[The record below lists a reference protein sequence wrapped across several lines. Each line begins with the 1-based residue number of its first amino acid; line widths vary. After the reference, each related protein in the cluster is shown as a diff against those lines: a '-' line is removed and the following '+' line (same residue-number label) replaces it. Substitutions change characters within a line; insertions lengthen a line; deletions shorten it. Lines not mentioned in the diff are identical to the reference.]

1 MKILVIGLGSMGQR
15 RIRLLK
21 QIQPDCEIHGIEL
34 NSSRREEIAKQ
45 LNIDVFGSI
54 EETEITM
61 YDCAIISTSPLKHSK
76 IIKQLLPFKFPIF
89 TELNLVTDEYS
100 VFKKEEGKL
109 FLSSTLLYRKDI
121 QYIKERV
128 NGQKVNYNY
137 HVGQYLPDWHPWE
150 CYRDYFV
157 GDKRTNGCREIMAI
171 DFPWIVSTFGKIT
184 QMHVIKDKMTKL
196 DIDYDDNYLIM
207 FEHENGAKG
216 VVTVDVV
223 SRKAMRKLE
232 VFSEDLHLFWDGT
245 PQSLTEYNH
254 NQKKVETISVYKTT
268 EQNSKYSE
276 NIIEDA
282 YRDELKAFMLMV
294 KNADRTLV
302 RYSFSEDEKILQ
314 LIDKIES

>member
-21 QIQPDCEIHGIEL
+21 QIQPDSEIHGIEL
-34 NSSRREEIAKQ
+34 NLARRKMIANK
-45 LNIDVFGSI
+45 LNIQVYGNLV
-54 EETEITM
+54 ETDIRL
-61 YDCAIISTSPLKHSK
+61 YDCVIICTSPLTHSK
-76 IIKQLLPFKFPIF
+76 IIKQLIPYELPIF
-89 TELNLVTDEYS
+89 TELNLVTDGYS
-100 VFKKEEGKL
+100 EFKNEEKRL

-128 NGQKVNYNY
+128 KGRKVDYNY

-150 CYRDYFV
+150 CYKDYFV
-157 GDKRTNGCREIMAI
+157 VDKRTNGCREIMAI
-171 DFPWIVSTFGKIT
+171 DFPWIISCFGNVTK
-184 QMHVIKDKMTKL
+184 MHVLKDKITKL
-196 DIDYDDNYLIM
+196 DIDYYDNYLIM
-207 FEHENGAKG
+207 FEHETGAKG

-232 VFSEDLHLFWDGT
+232 VFSEDFHLFWDGT
-245 PQSLTEYNH
+245 PQSLSEFNLDMKNT
-254 NQKKVETISVYKTT
+254 ETISVYDTT

-282 YRDELKAFMLMV
+282 YRDELTAFMAMV
-294 KNADRTLV
+294 QNADRGLV
-302 RYSFSEDEKILQ
+302 RYSFSEDEEILQ